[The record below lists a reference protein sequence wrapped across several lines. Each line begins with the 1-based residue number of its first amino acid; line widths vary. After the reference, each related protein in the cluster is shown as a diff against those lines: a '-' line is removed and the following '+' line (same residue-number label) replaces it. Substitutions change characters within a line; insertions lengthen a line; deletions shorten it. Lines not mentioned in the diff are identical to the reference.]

1 MGRTSVVQWVWV
13 LAMLGCLGAPEQN
26 TANAEL
32 GSVEAPASAPAT
44 STPAEEPLAAEPAA
58 LARLDLQ
65 EEAEQTAVIDDL
77 LAGALGGSSG
87 HAANDEA
94 LHEARARP
102 RRRRSSTMH
111 AGAPGRSRG
120 RLVDDWDSNTT
131 STHAAAPAAALP
143 QNGVLA
149 STFVGGNGASA
160 RLDDLL
166 DRGVMVSG
174 ERIRLQ
180 AFEDR
185 EPLPYPRPAHDAVDM
200 FAELERTRLNSGG
213 DRVHLQIALI
223 GREGEAPVRPSMDV
237 RLVLD
242 RSGSMN
248 DGSKWEHA
256 KAAAHALV
264 DRLEPN
270 DHFALVSYSDDARL
284 DIPARRV
291 GNGVSAHS
299 TINTI
304 QPGGGTN
311 IEAGLLMAASNPPR
325 RGARDLGMVI
335 LISDGQA
342 TIGQTAP
349 SELAAIARRT
359 FDDHGV
365 LTTAIGLGTDF
376 DERTMLEIAR
386 EGSGSYHFVRR
397 SQDVEQVLQDEL
409 EDRAQAVA
417 QALRVR
423 IELADGVTARRV
435 YGSRM
440 LGEAEHAAV
449 RNTERTTDA
458 RIAREL
464 GVTQNRRQ
472 EEERGLRVHLPTFR
486 RGDQHVILM
495 ELDVPRGTSTADIAT
510 VTLDYKDLVRERNGQ
525 VVRQVTAECSRDA
538 DAIVSSIRRPV
549 KRTVL
554 AFQAGE
560 ALQNAASALTRGDS
574 SNARRL
580 LSEQRELLEAAASL
594 WRDPALGVDAQR
606 LARYERV
613 LGGAWDG
620 WGQGEQ
626 RTLVMAMNF
635 FGDRRMR

>member
-1 MGRTSVVQWVWV
+1 MGRTSVRWVWGLV
-13 LAMLGCLGAPEQN
+13 MVLGCQGSHEQSSASAELASIEAPE
-26 TANAEL
+26 
-32 GSVEAPASAPAT
+32 V
-44 STPAEEPLAAEPAA
+44 LAAEPAMQA
-58 LARLDLQ
+58 MPEAQPADFGAMPEA
-65 EEAEQTAVIDDL
+65 EEADIDDL
-77 LAGALGGSSG
+77 LAGALGGAPANG
-87 HAANDEA
+87 EMDRAVAASP
-94 LHEARARP
+94 RSP
-102 RRRRSSTMH
+102 RRRATSGMSASMAT
-111 AGAPGRSRG
+111 SRG
-120 RLVDDWDSNTT
+120 GLRDNWAASTT
-131 STHAAAPAAALP
+131 GSTAAAAPAPAALP

-185 EPLPYPRPAHDAVDM
+185 DPLPYPRPARDAVDM
-200 FAELERTRLNSGG
+200 FAELERTRLSTGD
-213 DRVHLQIALI
+213 DRVHLQIALV

-242 RSGSMN
+242 RSGSMSN
-248 DGSKWEHA
+248 DMKWENA
-256 KAAAHALV
+256 KTAAHALV
-264 DRLEPN
+264 ERLQPDDR
-270 DHFALVSYSDDARL
+270 FALVSYSDDARL
-284 DIPARRV
+284 DIPPRRV
-291 GNGVSAHS
+291 GDGASAHRIID
-299 TINTI
+299 TIE
-304 QPGGGTN
+304 PGGGTN
-311 IEAGLLMAASNPPR
+311 IEAGLRMAAANPPQR

-335 LISDGQA
+335 LISDGRA

-349 SELAAIARRT
+349 SELASIARRT

-365 LTTAIGLGTDF
+365 LTTAIGLGTNF

-397 SQDVEQVLQDEL
+397 SEDVEQVLQDEL

-440 LGEAEHAAV
+440 LGEVEHAAV
-449 RNTERTTDA
+449 RHTERTTDA

-472 EEERGLRVHLPTFR
+472 EEERGLRLHLPTFR

-495 ELDVPRGTSTADIAT
+495 ELDVPRGTRATDIAT
-510 VTLDYKDLVRERNGQ
+510 VTLDYKDLVRERNGR
-525 VVRQVTAECSRDA
+525 VVREVSAERSGDA
-538 DAIVSSIRRPV
+538 DAVASSVRRPV

-560 ALQNAASALTRGDS
+560 ALQNAASALSRGDS
-574 SNARRL
+574 ASARRV
-580 LSEQRELLEAAASL
+580 LSEQRELLEAAAGL

-620 WGQGEQ
+620 WGHGEQ

>member
-1 MGRTSVVQWVWV
+1 
-13 LAMLGCLGAPEQN
+13 
-26 TANAEL
+26 
-32 GSVEAPASAPAT
+32 
-44 STPAEEPLAAEPAA
+44 
-58 LARLDLQ
+58 
-65 EEAEQTAVIDDL
+65 
-77 LAGALGGSSG
+77 
-87 HAANDEA
+87 
-94 LHEARARP
+94 
-102 RRRRSSTMH
+102 
-111 AGAPGRSRG
+111 
-120 RLVDDWDSNTT
+120 
-131 STHAAAPAAALP
+131 ALP

-185 EPLPYPRPAHDAVDM
+185 EPLPYPRPARDAVDM
-200 FAELERTRLNSGG
+200 FAELERTRLNAGG
-213 DRVHLQIALI
+213 DRVHLQIALV

-248 DGSKWEHA
+248 TDSKWEHA
-256 KAAAHALV
+256 KAAAHSLV
-264 DRLEPN
+264 DRLQPN
-270 DHFALVSYSDDARL
+270 DHFALVSYAGDARL
-284 DIPARRV
+284 DIPPGRV
-291 GNGVSAHS
+291 GDGASAHR
-299 TINTI
+299 TIDMI
-304 QPGGGTN
+304 YPGGGTN
-311 IEAGLLMAASNPPR
+311 IEAGLQLAAANPPRR

-349 SELAAIARRT
+349 NQLASIARRT

-397 SQDVEQVLQDEL
+397 SEDIEQVLQDEL

-464 GVTQNRRQ
+464 GVVQNRRQ

-495 ELDVPRGTSTADIAT
+495 ELDVPSGTSTADIAT

-525 VVRQVTAECSRDA
+525 VVREVSAERSRDA
-538 DAIVSSIRRPV
+538 DAVASSVRRPV

-554 AFQAGE
+554 AFQAGD
-560 ALQNAASALTRGDS
+560 ALQNAASALTRGDT

-580 LSEQRELLEAAASL
+580 LTEQRELLEAAASL

-620 WGQGEQ
+620 WGHGEQ